1 MSNKTH
7 SKAHHLRQQKRE
19 EFSTPV
25 RRNSNLVLWIVIVGL
40 LGTVAYLVASRRLRS
55 DPTNVTASAKS
66 LQTAPETTD
75 VRIPLSEFSSGEAK
89 FYDTAL
95 ANGTSVRFF
104 AIKTSDGV
112 YRAALDACPVCFDAH
127 KGYYQDGNDMV
138 CRKCGRHFSVN
149 SVGYGTSGCHPVS
162 LHGTVDGTDLL
173 IRTSDLEN
181 GSQYF

>member
-19 EFSTPV
+19 QFSTPV

-40 LGTVAYLVASRRLRS
+40 LGTVAYLVASRLRS

-104 AIKTSDGV
+104 VVKASDGV

-162 LHGTVDGTDLL
+162 LHGTVDGNDLL
-173 IRTSDLEN
+173 IRTSDLES